1 MQLTKDEST
10 KINQEDE
17 ARALWLLKH
26 GLGPDGQLP
35 PVRVKTTAKTT
46 RARSLATAPARTA
59 DTSNLSN
66 REEDTKMTDYNSLGN
81 NLNSNDF
88 ANTRQA

>member
-1 MQLTKDEST
+1 MIQLTKNDSA
-10 KINQEDE
+10 KIDPEDE

-46 RARSLATAPARTA
+46 RTRSLATAPARTA

-66 REEDTKMTDYNSLGN
+66 REEDTKMSDFNSLGN
-81 NLNSNDF
+81 
-88 ANTRQA
+88 